1 MSKIKEE
8 VAEMNKPK
16 PLAED
21 LATGVF

>member
-16 PLAED
+16 PLGED